1 MPDSLAVVHDAL
13 HRLLEERVWRTL
25 ESLVVLDGEQARRHF
40 RLFSEAL
47 DQHMA
52 VEDRLVIPAWRPL
65 APTQGPG
72 RVDHLEGDHVVL
84 VRLTAEIAGFLPEQA
99 DLRTTL
105 QRLPSVYR
113 LLGVLE
119 HHTVREQT
127 VYRVLEERLPTEAR
141 AELTAAHS
149 ALVERL
155 RDR

>member
-1 MPDSLAVVHDAL
+1 MTTSLTAVHDAL

-25 ESLVVLDGEQARRHF
+25 EALVRLDGASARLAF
-40 RLFSEAL
+40 GELAEAL
-47 DQHMA
+47 DEHMR
-52 VEDRLVIPAWRPL
+52 VEDQLVIPAWRPL
-65 APTQGPG
+65 APTEGPG

-84 VRLTAEIAGFLPEQA
+84 VRLTREIAGFLPEPM

-119 HHTVREQT
+119 HHTVREEA
-127 VYRVLEERLPTEAR
+127 VYRALEERLPSDAR
-141 AELTAAHS
+141 GTLTAAHL

>member
-1 MPDSLAVVHDAL
+1 MTTSLAAVHDAV

-25 ESLVVLDGEQARRHF
+25 EALVVQDGARARGEF
-40 RLFSEAL
+40 GEFAAAL
-47 DQHMA
+47 HEHMA

-65 APTQGPG
+65 APTDGPG

-84 VRLTAEIAGFLPEQA
+84 VRLVSEISGFLPEPM
-99 DLRTTL
+99 DLRATL

-119 HHTVREQT
+119 HHTVREES
-127 VYRVLEERLPTEAR
+127 VYRVLEERLPDEAR
-141 AELTAAHS
+141 ATLTAAHL

>member
-1 MPDSLAVVHDAL
+1 MAPSLAVVHDAL

-25 ESLVVLDGEQARRHF
+25 EALVTQDGARARCAF
-40 RLFSEAL
+40 EEFATAL
-47 DQHMA
+47 DEHMG
-52 VEDRLVIPAWRPL
+52 VEDLLVIPAWRPL
-65 APTQGPG
+65 APRDGPG

-84 VRLTAEIAGFLPEQA
+84 VRLVREISAFLPEPM

-119 HHTVREQT
+119 HHTVREDA
-127 VYRVLEERLPTEAR
+127 VYRALEERLASEDR
-141 AELTAAHS
+141 ATLTAAHL